1 MPIILSDARA
11 RAVVARGSE
20 RVKESD
26 AKEREIASHDVGYEE
41 SANLR
46 YAKDPPTTA
55 RAKRVYTY
63 RPTYLLLLVFFFIP
77 GLREHSS
84 DTKMLLL
91 STVLGFCGLRGAGWR
106 REIGKRDEDL
116 TIILDD

>member
-63 RPTYLLLLVFFFIP
+63 RPTYLLLLVFFFFFYSGAEGAYI
-77 GLREHSS
+77 GHEDAAAFYGFGILRSERCRMAKG
-84 DTKMLLL
+84 DWE
-91 STVLGFCGLRGAGWR
+91 AG
-106 REIGKRDEDL
+106 
-116 TIILDD
+116 